1 MTGMWC
7 ARLIVLL
14 SLSTAALACG
24 AERGQPAQLT
34 ASASVSAATL
44 PVVESA
50 APSAASVH
58 AAASAPASA
67 ASTTPSAPPQP
78 LPYPDAWAAEAR
90 SANPFTCARLVY
102 KDGCRALRRG
112 RIQLEV
118 ELDADGAVTRAT
130 VLSDTIEREP
140 VLVEKCVLKEV
151 GAWRYHAPEGY
162 ERKTKLEL
170 IFSDKC

>member
-1 MTGMWC
+1 MAT
-7 ARLIVLL
+7 VTT
-14 SLSTAALACG
+14 SAA
-24 AERGQPAQLT
+24 
-34 ASASVSAATL
+34 VSAVA
-44 PVVESA
+44 PGSA
-50 APSAASVH
+50 IASDAV
-58 AAASAPASA
+58 AI
-67 ASTTPSAPPQP
+67 TTPSAPPQP